1 MIKEIIPKI
10 HAGID
15 RHRSLLDAVFLM
27 LLIIYILSGIPLAPF
42 HGDESTYIWMS
53 RDYDLVV
60 KQGNL
65 RSILFDP
72 QEDMGNNDQLR
83 RLSIGSILIYS
94 IGFARDIA
102 GADNDLNEGWMWH
115 FPPGSG
121 DLMWS
126 ENIRL
131 GHYPNPLNLTLGRV
145 CSALMGALGIVFL
158 FLAARRLFP
167 SCLPAYVA
175 ILLFA
180 THGDVLLSIRRAM
193 QEGAKFLFIF
203 VTLYLGTLVLDGL
216 KQSKTN
222 WILYGLMGLASGLT
236 LATKQDAS
244 PILAAI
250 YLSLAFI
257 PIWMKRSGRIIAI
270 NFLYLGTATILAY
283 AAFLAFMPIFW
294 GWWETI
300 LSLVGFA
307 LLLFQLPVWKTGR
320 MAKFLAMA
328 GCALVIAMTV
338 LSPRQ
343 WNRFAAPLY
352 GIIEG
357 RESLA
362 NGQVNYY
369 VRNELPYLNTFQR
382 KASFLLS
389 TTLTSKIMYMEFTS
403 FDSRLMQGQIEA
415 YESSFLSGRKGAPI
429 PDGLI
434 VILFILGAWALLRRF
449 SPESLLVFS
458 LLIVPAIFLFVFV
471 PLPWQRYFLI
481 MQISYSLI
489 AGAGAG
495 QLWEV
500 IDRSISHRTK
510 AKNLLLETEAGSS

>member
-1 MIKEIIPKI
+1 MIKEIITKI
-10 HAGID
+10 HVRIN
-15 RHRSLLDAVFLM
+15 RHRPLLDVVFLL
-27 LLIIYILSGIPLAPF
+27 LLIIYVLLGITLAPF

-72 QEDMGNNDQLR
+72 QEDMGNDDQLR
-83 RLSIGSILIYS
+83 RLSIGSIFIYS
-94 IGFARDIA
+94 IGFARDITGA
-102 GADNDLNEGWMWH
+102 GNELNEGWIWH

-131 GHYPNPLNLTLGRV
+131 GNYPNPLNLTLGRV

-167 SCLPAYVA
+167 SRLPAYVA
-175 ILLFA
+175 VLLFA
-180 THGDVLLSIRRAM
+180 THGAVLLSIRRAM
-193 QEGAKFLFIF
+193 QEGAKFLLIF
-203 VTLYLGTLVLDGL
+203 VTLYLASLVLDGL
-216 KQSKTN
+216 KQGKTN

-244 PILAAI
+244 PVLAAI
-250 YLSLAFI
+250 YLALAFV
-257 PIWMKRSGRIIAI
+257 PIWMKRSGQIIAI

-307 LLLFQLPVWKTGR
+307 LLLFQLPVLKTGR
-320 MAKFLAMA
+320 MAKFLATT

-343 WNRFAAPLY
+343 WNRFAAPFFS
-352 GIIEG
+352 IIEG
-357 RESLA
+357 RESLV

-369 VRNELPYLNTFQR
+369 VRNELPYLNTLQR

-389 TTLTSKIMYMEFTS
+389 TTLTSKVMYMEFTS
-403 FDSRLMQGQIEA
+403 FNSKQMEGQIEA

-449 SPESLLVFS
+449 SPESLLVF
-458 LLIVPAIFLFVFV
+458 LLLTVPAVFLFVFV

-489 AGAGAG
+489 AGVGAG
-495 QLWEV
+495 QLWDIIE
-500 IDRSISHRTK
+500 RSMSRRTK
-510 AKNLLLETEAGSS
+510 GKEPAP